1 MQTSKVALV
10 AGVNRGMGL
19 KTNDNALHSG
29 GYDRNLE
36 LIDW

>member
-10 AGVNRGMGL
+10 VGVNRGMGL
-19 KTNDNALHSG
+19 KTSADALHSG
-29 GYDRNLE
+29 GYDRNFE